1 MKAIRGFHRLF
12 LLGALICA
20 PLALPATTYVVDPAI
35 GRMTNAGTADAPW
48 STLEAVFGSSRNFTA
63 GDELVLRNGD
73 HGYPTIKGIIADGSV
88 TVKAQPGHTP
98 HLGSLIFRNATGW
111 HISGL
116 TISPEGLPAPKRKPA
131 ALVAIGADC
140 GAITVRDCTLF
151 SAANISDWKESD
163 WLEKSITGITSAAPD
178 VVIAGNTL
186 RNVRFGILISPT
198 GVRSIVSRN
207 TIENFMSDGLR
218 GLADF
223 SVFEGNNVRNCFA
236 IDGNHDDGFQSYS
249 GGSGGVKVGQ
259 GVVRGV
265 VLRGNTFISYTDP
278 AQPFKAAMQGIGCFD
293 GMFEDWVI
301 ENNVVVTDMWHGI
314 ALYGAV
320 NCRIVNNTVVKNPIN
335 AAART
340 PWIQISPHKHKQPS
354 TGNLVRNNFTPT
366 LNADPGV
373 GTIDHNLVTT
383 DYTTHFVD
391 YPHFDLHLK
400 STSAAIDQGDPK
412 GAPIVDRRQRP
423 RSRLPDIGAYEYI
436 AAPSGEAAAAQIRAR
451 IAAIRDSILK
461 KSAAGIVYSGTP
473 DWSFTGADGVTF
485 DRAGFITRTEALF
498 ARVEAVESLDTAVDR
513 IDFIDAS
520 HATVEITQTM
530 VRREKSAD
538 TGAITRLYLRYRE
551 RHAWVSTDDG
561 WKVQRV
567 QFIGTPE
574 RRVLPTFDAA
584 AILKSRAEKD
594 AFMRDHPQSPFKQ
607 PPAVAFA
614 PLKYFAPDAAWVFHS
629 RLRPYPNPE
638 AVTILDTKGRKRD
651 ALIYGYLTLEK
662 DGRSHPIR
670 VYKLKL
676 PNGADHYAVW
686 FTDHTTGDTTYD
698 VGRYLDFTKDDDPD
712 HVYTLDFNLAYNPY
726 CAYTSA
732 FGCAIPRKE
741 DRLDLAIT
749 AGEKSW
755 HD

>member
-1 MKAIRGFHRLF
+1 
-12 LLGALICA
+12 
-20 PLALPATTYVVDPAI
+20 
-35 GRMTNAGTADAPW
+35 MTNTGTAEAPW
-48 STLEAVFGSSRNFTA
+48 RTLEEVCASGRTFSA
-63 GDELVLRNGD
+63 GDELLLRSGD
-73 HGYPTIKGIIADGSV
+73 HGCPTIKGIINNGAV
-88 TVKAQPGHTP
+88 TVKPQPGHTP
-98 HLGSLIFRNATGW
+98 HLGNLAFKGASGW
-111 HISGL
+111 HVSGL
-116 TISPEGLPAPKRKPA
+116 TISPEGRPVPKRKAA

-140 GAITVRDCTLF
+140 RTITVRDCTLF
-151 SAANISDWKESD
+151 SVASISEWKESD

-198 GVRSIVSRN
+198 GVRSNVSRN

-218 GLADF
+218 GLSDF
-223 SVFEGNNVRNCFA
+223 SKFEFNLVKNCYA

-265 VLRGNTFISYTDP
+265 VLRSNTFISYTDP

-301 ENNVVVTDMWHGI
+301 ENNVIVTDMWHGI

-340 PWIQISPHKHKQPS
+340 PWIKISPHKHKQPS

-366 LNADPGV
+366 LNADPSV
-373 GTIDHNLVTT
+373 GTIDHNLTT
-383 DYTTHFVD
+383 ADYTAHFVD
-391 YPHFDLHLK
+391 YAHFDLHLK
-400 STSAAIDQGDPK
+400 STSAAIDQGDPQ
-412 GAPIVDRRQRP
+412 GAPIDDRGQRP
-423 RSRLPDIGAYEYI
+423 RTRIPDIGAYEYT
-436 AAPSGEAAAAQIRAR
+436 ATPTGEAAAAQIRTR
-451 IAAIRDSILK
+451 IAAIRDSILR
-461 KSAAGIVYSGTP
+461 KSAAGIVHYGTP

-498 ARVEAVESLDTAVDR
+498 ARVEAIESLETAVDR
-513 IDFIDAS
+513 LDFTDAS
-520 HATVEITQTM
+520 HAEVEITQTM
-530 VRREKSAD
+530 VRREKAAD
-538 TGAITRLYLRYRE
+538 TSAVTRLYLRYRE
-551 RHAWVSTDDG
+551 RHTWVSTDDG

-567 QFIGTPE
+567 LFIGTPE
-574 RRVLPTFDAA
+574 RRMLLSFDAA
-584 AILKSRAEKD
+584 NILKSRAEKD
-594 AFMRDHPQSPFKQ
+594 AFMRDHAQSPFRQ

-614 PLKYFAPDAAWVFHS
+614 PLKYFEPDAGWVLQS
-629 RLRPYPNPE
+629 RLQPYPNPE

-651 ALIYGYLTLEK
+651 AHIFGYLTLEK
-662 DGRSHPIR
+662 DGRSHTIR
-670 VYKLKL
+670 VYRLKL
-676 PNGADHYAVW
+676 PNGTDHYAVW
-686 FTDHTTGDTTYD
+686 FTDRTTGDTTYE
-698 VGRYLDFTKDDDPD
+698 VGRYLDFAKDEAAD

-741 DRLDLAIT
+741 DYLDLAIT
-749 AGEKSW
+749 AGEKRW